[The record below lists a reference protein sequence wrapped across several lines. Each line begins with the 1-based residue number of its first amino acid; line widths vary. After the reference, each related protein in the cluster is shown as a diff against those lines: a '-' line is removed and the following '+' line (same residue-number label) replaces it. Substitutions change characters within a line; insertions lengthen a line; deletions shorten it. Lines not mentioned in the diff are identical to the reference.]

1 MGSSSDSSS
10 SAPSSRR
17 SRSERVCGQVLAT
30 VRAIVALIV
39 MTAIL
44 QLLRI
49 AARATMEDSPAEKL
63 LQDTM
68 SVAVETL

>member
-1 MGSSSDSSS
+1 MAFPQD
-10 SAPSSRR
+10 R
-17 SRSERVCGQVLAT
+17 
-30 VRAIVALIV
+30 LIV
-39 MTAIL
+39 MTAIP